1 MKSSTTKSIFAMCFA
16 CTIWGLSGIYYDQL
30 SHIPPAEVLAHRS
43 LWAMIFF
50 SLVLLS
56 QRRVPILIKN
66 LLVGPN
72 FLLLGMSALMIAVN
86 WFAFI
91 FAVQTSQAIQASFGY
106 YIFPLVAILL
116 GYFFKGERFSK
127 MQTIAIFLATVSV
140 ILLGF
145 ALQLVPMLAL
155 VIALSFG
162 AYGLIKGFIKLG
174 SIESVTIETILLT
187 PFALSFI
194 LYSVYIKTQSNYEFI
209 NRDFFLLMASGVITG
224 GPLILFSFATKN
236 LAYATVGVLQ
246 YINPTLQF
254 MVAVV
259 ILFEPFNFL
268 HACALLSIWIGIAIY
283 SLESLRSES
292 TR

>member
-1 MKSSTTKSIFAMCFA
+1 MNSSTTKSIFAMCFA

-145 ALQLVPMLAL
+145 EIEGRL
-155 VIALSFG
+155 FFKFF
-162 AYGLIKGFIKLG
+162 LIQP
-174 SIESVTIETILLT
+174 LLT
-187 PFALSFI
+187 STFS
-194 LYSVYIKTQSNYEFI
+194 
-209 NRDFFLLMASGVITG
+209 LLVVTKGVITSKPG
-224 GPLILFSFATKN
+224 F
-236 LAYATVGVLQ
+236 
-246 YINPTLQF
+246 
-254 MVAVV
+254 
-259 ILFEPFNFL
+259 PF
-268 HACALLSIWIGIAIY
+268 
-283 SLESLRSES
+283 SLRLY
-292 TR
+292 RNI